1 MAAIISF
8 MFLNGSTVT
17 QIWIVADL
25 YLVVWRLANPT
36 NYSGSHLHVCSPL
49 PENAIGFYNGR

>member
-1 MAAIISF
+1 